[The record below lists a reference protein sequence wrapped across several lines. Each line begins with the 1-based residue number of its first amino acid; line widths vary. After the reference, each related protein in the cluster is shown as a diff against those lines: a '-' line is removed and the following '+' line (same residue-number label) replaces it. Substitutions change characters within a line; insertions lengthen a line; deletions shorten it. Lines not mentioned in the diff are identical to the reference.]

1 MRELGFEPRAL
12 LDFFRSADF
21 HLHILT
27 RSATKLASDNQA
39 IDLAA
44 ERSGYVD
51 LLCSKKVLA

>member
-1 MRELGFEPRAL
+1 
-12 LDFFRSADF
+12 
-21 HLHILT
+21 LT